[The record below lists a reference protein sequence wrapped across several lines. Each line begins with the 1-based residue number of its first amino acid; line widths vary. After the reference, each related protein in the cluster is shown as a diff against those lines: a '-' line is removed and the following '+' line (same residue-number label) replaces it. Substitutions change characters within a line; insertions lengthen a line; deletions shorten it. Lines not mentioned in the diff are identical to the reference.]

1 MTPKE
6 RAANYMK
13 LKEGHITPQE
23 RAEILYSKYS
33 KEYLISVVKSY
44 KTREEKEHWILV
56 ANELNKLYKNE
67 KV

>member
-1 MTPKE
+1 MTAKE

-13 LKEGHITPQE
+13 LKEGYMTPKE
-23 RAEILYSKYS
+23 RAELLWNKYS
-33 KEYLISVVKSY
+33 KEYLISVVKKY
-44 KTREEKEHWILV
+44 KTQEEKEHWIEV

>member
-1 MTPKE
+1 M
-6 RAANYMK
+6 
-13 LKEGHITPQE
+13 TPQE

-33 KEYLISVVKSY
+33 KEYLISVVKKY
-44 KTREEKEHWILV
+44 KTQEEKEHWILV

>member
-13 LKEGHITPQE
+13 LKEGYMTPQE

-33 KEYLISVVKSY
+33 KEYLISVVKKY
-44 KTREEKEHWILV
+44 KTQEEKEHWILV

-67 KV
+67 KI

>member
-6 RAANYMK
+6 RA
-13 LKEGHITPQE
+13 
-23 RAEILYSKYS
+23 EILYEKYS

-44 KTREEKEHWILV
+44 KTKEEKEHWTLV

-67 KV
+67 KI

>member
-13 LKEGHITPQE
+13 LKEGCMTPQE

-33 KEYLISVVKSY
+33 KEYLISVVKKY
-44 KTREEKEHWILV
+44 KTQEEKEHWILV

-67 KV
+67 KI

>member
-1 MTPKE
+1 MTAKE

-13 LKEGHITPQE
+13 LKDGHITPQE

-33 KEYLISVVKSY
+33 KEYLISVVKKY
-44 KTREEKEHWILV
+44 KTQEEKEHWILV

-67 KV
+67 KI

>member
-6 RAANYMK
+6 RAENYMK
-13 LKEGHITPQE
+13 LKEGYMTPKE
-23 RAEILYSKYS
+23 RAELLWNKYS

-44 KTREEKEHWILV
+44 KTREEKEHWIEV

-67 KV
+67 KI

>member
-13 LKEGHITPQE
+13 LKEGYMTPKE
-23 RAEILYSKYS
+23 RAELLYSKYS
-33 KEYLISVVKSY
+33 KEYLISVVKKY
-44 KTREEKEHWILV
+44 KTQEEKEHWIEV

-67 KV
+67 KI

>member
-1 MTPKE
+1 MTSKE
-6 RAANYMK
+6 K
-13 LKEGHITPQE
+13 
-23 RAEILYSKYS
+23 AEILYKKYS